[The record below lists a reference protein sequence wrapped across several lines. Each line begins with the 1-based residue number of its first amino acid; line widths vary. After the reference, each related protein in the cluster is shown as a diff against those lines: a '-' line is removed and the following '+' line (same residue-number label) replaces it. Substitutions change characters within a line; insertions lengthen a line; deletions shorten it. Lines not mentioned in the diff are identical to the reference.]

1 MEEDSYMDKLI
12 LSGALEPSA
21 IDSNTGEMLYQF
33 TEKLEEVD
41 PELHAKLTNA
51 IMKMTMKLWELG
63 FVQINLTDDDPVIS
77 LTKKAFDK
85 NEINKL
91 DEDLR
96 RFLED
101 AKEGMR

>member
-1 MEEDSYMDKLI
+1 MNETSIDKLI

-21 IDSNTGEMLYQF
+21 IDNETGEMLYQF
-33 TEKLEEVD
+33 TEKLEEID
-41 PELHAKLTNA
+41 PELHNRLTTA
-51 IMKMTMKLWELG
+51 VMRMTMQLWELG
-63 FVQINLTDDDPVIS
+63 FVNIDLTDEDPIIS

-85 NEINKL
+85 NETVKL

-101 AKEGMR
+101 AKEGMRQ